1 MSETNR
7 PTSRWSSS
15 IPTRIKSSNTNNNQT
30 IPLIISRRKLLRTAK
45 NHQQTF
51 AQRMAKVRH
60 DTEELFQLYYSNN
73 IKFDTFQQ
81 QIVTGTRIR
90 CVQTPSPLQN
100 HAIDNTIHA
109 SNSRHCV
116 SREQMSPLEIC
127 NYENQISNNESKQ
140 SPVKRTVQVRIDN
153 NPMVLPSTPTGSTRS
168 SSPTFRISVSST
180 SNLNTLVNS
189 SLMRQDEFNE
199 SSIIKKGASLGD
211 ISIDS
216 FENNNTKT
224 NKATNDQRSLSA
236 KLSLTTLS
244 TLPSSTSSLINN
256 RKDPINISYSSF
268 STINS
273 IQQQN
278 PPHVVTGTAV
288 TAHQRSS
295 SRPKP
300 RPKSSMTMS
309 TNSFPQQSNIKASPL
324 SSQSTMSDF
333 PAFIGSQRVVSIPS
347 KSSRYVL
354 VTFPQAPVRYHA
366 PTHVER
372 LLLPERFPTLFHNIV
387 HSYEHNR
394 NNK

>member
-309 TNSFPQQSNIKASPL
+309 TNSFPQQSNIKA
-324 SSQSTMSDF
+324 
-333 PAFIGSQRVVSIPS
+333 
-347 KSSRYVL
+347 
-354 VTFPQAPVRYHA
+354 
-366 PTHVER
+366 
-372 LLLPERFPTLFHNIV
+372 RFVCF
-387 HSYEHNR
+387 
-394 NNK
+394 

>member
-1 MSETNR
+1 MSETSR
-7 PTSRWSSS
+7 PASRWSSS
-15 IPTRIKSSNTNNNQT
+15 SPARIKSSNIYNGQT
-30 IPLIISRRKLLRTAK
+30 IPLIISRRKLFRTSK

-51 AQRMAKVRH
+51 TQRMAKVRH

-90 CVQTPSPLQN
+90 FVQGSSPIQN
-100 HAIDNTIHA
+100 HITDNSTNTF
-109 SNSRHCV
+109 NSKNSV
-116 SREQMSPLEIC
+116 SQEQMSPLEIC
-127 NYENQISNNESKQ
+127 QYENQISNNESKQ

-153 NPMVLPSTPTGSTRS
+153 NPMIVPSTPTGSTRS
-168 SSPTFRISVSST
+168 SSPNCEISVDST
-180 SNLNTLVNS
+180 SNLNTLVDS
-189 SLMRQDEFNE
+189 SLIRQDELNE
-199 SSIIKKGASLGD
+199 SSLIKKGTFLGD

-216 FENNNTKT
+216 FEHNNTKNNKT
-224 NKATNDQRSLSA
+224 NNEQRSISA
-236 KLSLTTLS
+236 KLSLS
-244 TLPSSTSSLINN
+244 TISLPTSSLINN

-278 PPHVVTGTAV
+278 PPHIVTGTAV

-295 SRPKP
+295 SQHKQ
-300 RPKSSMTMS
+300 RPKSSVTMS
-309 TNSFPQQSNIKASPL
+309 TYSFPKQSDIKASPL
-324 SSQSTMSDF
+324 LSQSTISDC
-333 PAFIGSQRVVSIPS
+333 PVFIGSQRVVSIPS

-354 VTFPQAPVRYHA
+354 VTFPQTPIRYNA

-372 LLLPERFPTLFHNIV
+372 LLLPERFPTLFQNIV

-394 NNK
+394 NTK